1 MGEKIKEILKKGI
14 LYKREIAPSEMTEDL
29 LGSQDTLIFEDGTSD
44 LNNIKSDLSN
54 IKNDIDTSIKV
65 CKKEFAL
72 EMI

>member
-1 MGEKIKEILKKGI
+1 MGEKIKEILKNGI
-14 LYKREIAPSEMTEDL
+14 LYKREISPSEMTEDL
-29 LGSQDTLIFEDGTSD
+29 LPVQDNLIFEDETSD

-54 IKNDIDTSIKV
+54 VKNDIDTSIKV